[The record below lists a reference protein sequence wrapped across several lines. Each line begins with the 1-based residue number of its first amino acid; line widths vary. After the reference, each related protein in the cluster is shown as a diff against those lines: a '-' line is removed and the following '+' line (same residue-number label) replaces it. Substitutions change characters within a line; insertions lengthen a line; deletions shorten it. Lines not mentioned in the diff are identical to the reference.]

1 MLIEKTISKGDV
13 VSFKLASGE
22 EVVAKIDELLDDK
35 YIVTKPL
42 MLTMSEKGLA
52 LAPFMFT
59 IEPLAKIQF
68 NASNILCVFT
78 KTEKQ
83 MASQYIATTTGLA
96 MPPQP
101 SVTTN

>member
-1 MLIEKTISKGDV
+1 MLIEKSISKGDV

-22 EVVAKIDELLDDK
+22 EVVAKLDEVQETK
-35 YIVTKPL
+35 YVVTKPL

-59 IEPLAKIQF
+59 IEPLAKISF
-68 NASNILCVFT
+68 HTNNVLCAS

-83 MASQYIATTTGLA
+83 MAKEMVYHKRWRV
-96 MPPQP
+96 
-101 SVTTN
+101 SVL

>member
-1 MLIEKTISKGDV
+1 MLIEKSITKGDV

-22 EVVAKIDELLDDK
+22 EVVAKLDEVNETK
-35 YIVTKPL
+35 YTVTKPL

-52 LAPFMFT
+52 LAPFIFT
-59 IEPLAKIQF
+59 IEPLAKITF
-68 NASNILCVFT
+68 HTNNILCAS

-96 MPPQP
+96 IPPQA

>member
-1 MLIEKTISKGDV
+1 MLIENTISNCDV

-22 EVVAKIDELLDDK
+22 EVVATIDEVNDDK

-68 NASNILCVFT
+68 NASNILCAT

>member
-1 MLIEKTISKGDV
+1 MLVTPPISKGDI

-22 EVVAKIDELLDDK
+22 EVVAKIDEINETS

-42 MLTMSEKGLA
+42 MLTMSKDGLA

-59 IEPLAKIQF
+59 IEPLAKIKF
-68 NASNILCVFT
+68 HTNNVLCAT

-83 MASQYIATTTGLA
+83 MATQYISSTSGLA
-96 MPPQP
+96 IPTGPN
-101 SVTTN
+101 VTAN

>member
-1 MLIEKTISKGDV
+1 MLIEKSISKGDV

-22 EVVAKIDELLDDK
+22 EVVAKLDEVQETK
-35 YIVTKPL
+35 YVVTKPL

-59 IEPLAKIQF
+59 IEPLAKISF
-68 NASNILCVFT
+68 HTNNVLCAS

-96 MPPQP
+96 MPAQP
-101 SVTTN
+101 SVTN

>member
-22 EVVAKIDELLDDK
+22 EVVAKIDQLTDDK

-59 IEPLAKIQF
+59 IEPLAKIEF
-68 NASNILCVFT
+68 NASNILCVT

>member
-13 VSFKLASGE
+13 VSFKLAAGE
-22 EVVAKIDELLDDK
+22 EVVAKIDQLTDDK

-59 IEPLAKIQF
+59 IEPLAKIEF
-68 NASNILCVFT
+68 NASNILCVT

-83 MASQYIATTTGLA
+83 LASQYIATTTGLA

>member
-1 MLIEKTISKGDV
+1 MLLETPFKKGDV

-22 EVVAKIDELLDDK
+22 EVVAKLEEIEETK

-59 IEPLAKIQF
+59 IEPLAKITF
-68 NASNILCVFT
+68 HNNNILCAT

-83 MASQYIATTTGLA
+83 MASQYIATTTGLT
-96 MPPQP
+96 MVGNPG
-101 SVTTN
+101 VTTN

>member
-1 MLIEKTISKGDV
+1 MIARL
-13 VSFKLASGE
+13 
-22 EVVAKIDELLDDK
+22 DEINETK
-35 YIVTKPL
+35 YIVNKPL

-59 IEPLAKIQF
+59 IEPLAKITF
-68 NASNILCVFT
+68 HTNNVLCAS

-96 MPPQP
+96 IPPQT

>member
-1 MLIEKTISKGDV
+1 
-13 VSFKLASGE
+13 
-22 EVVAKIDELLDDK
+22 
-35 YIVTKPL
+35 
-42 MLTMSEKGLA
+42 
-52 LAPFMFT
+52 MFT
-59 IEPLAKIQF
+59 IEPLAKIEF
-68 NASNILCVFT
+68 NASNILCVT